1 MANAEPVR
9 VTIFNRTY
17 SLRATEPT
25 GLTELAHQVD
35 DQMRSIA
42 AQAGNADSTQVAVLA
57 CLHYA
62 DRLRE
67 LELEV
72 DRLKSNVQNKARQFS
87 LLLDKVIDD

>member
-17 SLRATEPT
+17 SLRANQPAE
-25 GLTELAHQVD
+25 LTELAHQVD

-42 AQAGNADSTQVAVLA
+42 SQAGNADSTQVAVLA

-72 DRLKSNVQNKARQFS
+72 DRLKSNVQTKAKQFS
-87 LLLDKVIDD
+87 LLLDTVID

>member
-17 SLRATEPT
+17 ALRSTEGD

-35 DQMRSIA
+35 DQMRAIA
-42 AQAGNADSTQVAVLA
+42 SQAGNADSTQVAVLA

-62 DRLRE
+62 DRVRE

-72 DRLKSNVQNKARQFS
+72 AGLKTNVQNKARQFS
-87 LLLDKVIDD
+87 IMLDQAIE

>member
-17 SLRATEPT
+17 TLRAAEPA

-42 AQAGNADSTQVAVLA
+42 SQAGNADSTQVAVLA

-72 DRLKSNVQNKARQFS
+72 DRLKSNVNNKAQQFS
-87 LLLDKVIDD
+87 LLLDQVID

>member
-17 SLRATEPT
+17 SLRATEPAE
-25 GLTELAHQVD
+25 LTELAHQVD

-67 LELEV
+67 LEVEV
-72 DRLKSNVQNKARQFS
+72 DRLKSNVQTKARQFS